1 MEHRDDESSC
11 ELLSTSY
18 DSPLLLFN
26 SRKSSESM
34 SSDTVGLSST
44 PEEEKKLR
52 RRILNRECAR
62 SMRQR
67 RMLYVQTLEQKV
79 HELEQENQMLQM
91 KMKLL
96 EMSNQHTSVAHGS
109 TSTPQRYRTSEILQ
123 AIPLHADQVKN
134 VPILAYEV
142 DVHVANEVGTVPPLF
157 SRQWSGSSSSAIS
170 SPNSSTS
177 DNSCTFEE
185 RAPGSLVRSHSC
197 DDSTMF
203 PMIDQMF
210 PMMDQADNKATHT
223 HSFPQMMDG
232 ASAGYSMPDD
242 LLIFGSEAEW

>member
-1 MEHRDDESSC
+1 MENRDDESSC
-11 ELLSTSY
+11 ELSSY
-18 DSPLLLFN
+18 DSPLSLFN
-26 SRKSSESM
+26 SRKSSESII
-34 SSDTVGLSST
+34 SSDTVALSCT

-96 EMSNQHTSVAHGS
+96 EMSKQPSPVSFTAAAAGYS
-109 TSTPQRYRTSEILQ
+109 PQRYSTREILQ
-123 AIPLHADQVKN
+123 AIPLQPDQVKN
-134 VPILAYEV
+134 APILAYEV

-157 SRQWSGSSSSAIS
+157 SRQWSGSSSSATS
-170 SPNSSTS
+170 SPTNSS
-177 DNSCTFEE
+177 DNASSTFEDGE
-185 RAPGSLVRSHSC
+185 PPSIVRSHSC

-203 PMIDQMF
+203 PMDQVF
-210 PMMDQADNKATHT
+210 TLMDSVDNKSSHQ
-223 HSFPQMMDG
+223 QMID
-232 ASAGYSMPDD
+232 ASGAGYSMPDD
-242 LLIFGSEAEW
+242 LLLFGSEADW